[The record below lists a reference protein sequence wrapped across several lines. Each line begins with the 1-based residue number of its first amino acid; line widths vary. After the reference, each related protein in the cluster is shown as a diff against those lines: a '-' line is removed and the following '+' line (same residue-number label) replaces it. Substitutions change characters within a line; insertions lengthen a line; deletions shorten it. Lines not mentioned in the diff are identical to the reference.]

1 MNRARRLAA
10 VLPVAVLAAGGCLA
24 TRSDVE
30 KLQLSVNAKLDT
42 VRIQQARADSVTRA
56 LLRDATQ
63 QLGEQFARS
72 FAAVSDSVRQVAA
85 AVSRIERVQ
94 GDLSLSMH
102 DFRTQLVAVQEGIG
116 VSQRRI
122 ADLRTSVEAVAAA
135 PVAATPAP
143 PAGTPAGGRSG
154 GPAGAGTPGA
164 PPAAVLWES
173 GTAALTKGAT
183 GAARESFQ
191 ALVTNYPTYDRTP
204 EAQMYI
210 ADAFAQEGNRTAAD
224 SVYALVVATYPT
236 ATEVAARS
244 LFKRAKLAMEA
255 GSPDRAKALYQEIV
269 TKYPRST
276 LRELADV
283 ELKNLRQP

>member
-1 MNRARRLAA
+1 MTRTLRTARLL
-10 VLPVAVLAAGGCLA
+10 LPVAMLAAGGCLA

-30 KLQLSVNAKLDT
+30 KLQLSVNAKLDSAR
-42 VRIQQARADSVTRA
+42 VQQARADSMNRA
-56 LLRDATQ
+56 LLRDVTQ
-63 QLGEQFARS
+63 QLGQQFARA
-72 FAAVSDSVRQVAA
+72 FAAVSDSLRQVAA

-94 GDLSLSMH
+94 GDMTLTMH
-102 DFRTQLVAVQEGIG
+102 DFRTQLVAVQEGVG
-116 VSQRRI
+116 LSQRRI

-135 PVAATPAP
+135 PIVQAPAASS
-143 PAGTPAGGRSG
+143 GTPAGGRGAAPSG
-154 GPAGAGTPGA
+154 GTATA

-173 GTAALTKGAT
+173 GNASLTKGAT

-191 ALVTNYPTYDRTP
+191 ALVTNYPSYERTP

-210 ADAFAQEGNRTAAD
+210 ADAFAQEGNRPAAD

-244 LFKRAKLAMEA
+244 LFKRAKLAVEA
-255 GSPDRAKALYQEIV
+255 GSPDRARALYQDII

-283 ELKNLRQP
+283 ELKSLRQP